1 MKTLFKLLAICT
13 LFGAVFLT
21 ACSPSSK
28 NEAQYWEHHK
38 TDSEEFK
45 TRYAGFTTVI
55 DENMKA
61 ATAIMDE
68 AAKIEDEAKKAEKM
82 QAGNAEAAKVVGR
95 IKELTVKMDGVNDTI
110 DELGKLKLSG
120 AEAKK
125 RKKAMEDA
133 SKVVGDVETAMVA
146 AAPTN
151 ATEAEEVLSTQIGEL
166 ISAQSAAD
174 RTLSSLKPKKKK
186 KSKKKK

>member
-1 MKTLFKLLAICT
+1 MKTLFKLLTICT
-13 LFGAVFLT
+13 LFGALLMT
-21 ACSPSSK
+21 ACSPSTK
-28 NEAQYWEHHK
+28 NEGQYWEHHK
-38 TDSEEFK
+38 TDAEEFK

-68 AAKIEDEAKKAEKM
+68 AAKIGDEAKKAEKM
-82 QAGNAEAAKVVGR
+82 KEGNAEAAKVVGR
-95 IKELTVKMDGVNDTI
+95 IKELTVKMDGVNDI
-110 DELGKLKLSG
+110 VEDLGELKLSG
-120 AEAKK
+120 ADAKK

-146 AAPTN
+146 AKPTN
-151 ATEAEEVLSTQIGEL
+151 AAEAEEVLSAQIGAL
-166 ISAQSAAD
+166 ISARSAAD